1 MNTISPIFLVPIFT
15 FFLNGEDKTIDPNFD
30 NRLEVA
36 EIVSDSVVGSWD
48 EFTNKSLPFDE
59 FKQKKGLQYI
69 SADGEERC
77 AWHFSKEIKA
87 TINESNFISDS
98 YKQELLKEIKQAQQ
112 KRSTI

>member
-1 MNTISPIFLVPIFT
+1 MKMLLDVVQVDHKCSYPFNPSSIVTIL
-15 FFLNGEDKTIDPNFD
+15 L
-30 NRLEVA
+30 
-36 EIVSDSVVGSWD
+36 
-48 EFTNKSLPFDE
+48 
-59 FKQKKGLQYI
+59 FKKKGLQYI